1 MSMSNYLLMPISKEA
16 FENPEKTRNV
26 LDLLLEQ
33 GLVSADM
40 STTVWSY
47 PYDADDDS
55 YGEEK
60 LQFATLRELSD
71 ALDQVNMREV
81 NFEVGFSR
89 YGQPYDMCKDDLPGI
104 NRLTE
109 ELQTHMA
116 EFCAKHEIDY
126 TLDVYGGVTIGFIA
140 PGSEDDQGELR
151 GIGIYCDG
159 SCAIFMEEA
168 GYLDAA
174 KELGIYRVLEKVAAI
189 YGEKPS
195 LQFRN

>member
-16 FENPEKTRNV
+16 FENPEKTRKV

-40 STTVWSY
+40 PTTVCSQ
-47 PYDADDDS
+47 PHDAEHES
-55 YGEEK
+55 YGEEY
-60 LQFATLRELSD
+60 LPFTTLRELSD
-71 ALDQVNMREV
+71 ALDQVNMQEV

-89 YGQPYDMCKDDLPGI
+89 YGQHYDTSKDDLPGI

-116 EFCAKHEIDY
+116 EFCASHEIDY

-140 PGSEDDQGELR
+140 PDSEDEQGELR
-151 GIGIYCDG
+151 GVGIYCDG

-168 GYLDAA
+168 GYLEAV
-174 KELGIYRVLEKVAAI
+174 KGLGIYRVLEKVAAI
-189 YGEKPS
+189 YGEKPN